1 MTDTGAQD
9 TGGEE
14 QPRGK
19 RYDERIEEWVRG
31 LQEGAEERA
40 PEVLSGLAATA
51 KDVARFLEDK
61 AEQARRRRGGGTDPE
76 PTEPGSAIEQPP
88 TDDPA

>member
-9 TGGEE
+9 TGEE

-19 RYDERIEEWVRG
+19 RYDQRIEEWVRG
-31 LQEGAEERA
+31 LQEEAEGRA

-51 KDVARFLEDK
+51 KDVARFLEEK
-61 AEQARRRRGGGTDPE
+61 AEQARRRRGGGAEPE
-76 PTEPGSAIEQPP
+76 PADPGSALEQPP
-88 TDDPA
+88 TDKPA

>member
-1 MTDTGAQD
+1 MTDSAPED
-9 TGGEE
+9 RDSE
-14 QPRGK
+14 QPPRAK
-19 RYDERIEEWVRG
+19 RYDQRIEEWVRG
-31 LQEGAEERA
+31 LQDEAEERA

-61 AEQARRRRGGGTDPE
+61 AEQSRRKRSGGAEPE

-88 TDDPA
+88 TDKPA